1 MTETTTDLRQPE
13 LLSEAG
19 ILSLAPAESSAYFL
33 DVDGTLL
40 DIKSHPGDVIADSEL
55 KDLLTRLSE
64 KTGGAV
70 ALITGRTIEDVDRIF
85 APLSLPVAGTHGA
98 VIRLNDGSLSGAEGD
113 ALRAASHV
121 LEAFVQQHPGLMFE
135 DKGAALTIH
144 FRHKPELRSDVLAL
158 LEECA
163 AGKDLAVLEGKM
175 VAELKLT
182 HFNKGTAIETFMS
195 QAPFIGRKPVFIGDD
210 ITDEYGFVAVNKLDG
225 FSIRVDRIGA
235 LTKAAYRLIEPCD
248 VRAQLAQLLV

>member
-13 LLSEAG
+13 LLSKAG

-40 DIKSHPGDVIADSEL
+40 DIKPHPGDVIADAEL
-55 KDLLTRLSE
+55 KDLLVGLSE
-64 KTGGAV
+64 RTGGAV
-70 ALITGRTIEDVDRIF
+70 ALVSGRTIEDIDRIF
-85 APLSLPVAGTHGA
+85 APLSLPAAGTHGA
-98 VIRLNDGSLSGAEGD
+98 VIRLQDGSVSGAEGA

-121 LEAFVQQHPGLMFE
+121 LEAYVQQHQGLLFE

-144 FRHKPELRSDVLAL
+144 FRHKPELREDVLAL
-158 LEECA
+158 LADCA
-163 AGKDLAVLEGKM
+163 AGKDLSVLEGKM

-210 ITDEYGFVAVNKLDG
+210 ITDEYGFVAVNQLDG
-225 FSIRVDRIGA
+225 CSIRVDRIGA

-248 VRAQLAQLLV
+248 VRAQLAQLLA